1 MGARR
6 SLPSR
11 EKSRFNETFDP
22 SHGSVCYEKELLVTR
37 VQSPQGRK
45 KVFKRR
51 IILEIIVKWDP
62 GCSNVNGIVINSK
75 HRGFRRW
82 RLSSHARL
90 PEFSE
95 PLRSEIARI
104 RPNYTPTVEYF
115 NAVAFPP
122 SMTCPRVP
130 ADYGTRDRG
139 SARARNSLSFQRNL
153 SRLSHNQLQ
162 ARYKYPPRG
171 TQFLEERTWQC
182 WPCQPSSRY

>member
-62 GCSNVNGIVINSK
+62 WCSNVNGIVINSK
-75 HRGFRRW
+75 HRDATGFSPMA
-82 RLSSHARL
+82 LV
-90 PEFSE
+90 F
-95 PLRSEIARI
+95 
-104 RPNYTPTVEYF
+104 
-115 NAVAFPP
+115 
-122 SMTCPRVP
+122 TCPFTRIFRASPVWNCTNPPELYSHGRVFQ
-130 ADYGTRDRG
+130 RG
-139 SARARNSLSFQRNL
+139 GVPPLDDVPSSAR
-153 SRLSHNQLQ
+153 RLWD
-162 ARYKYPPRG
+162 PGPWVG
-171 TQFLEERTWQC
+171 
-182 WPCQPSSRY
+182 PST